1 MLKRI
6 FLLLV
11 VGITMATA
19 TIVSAEA
26 SPTEA
31 IRTSVESILDV
42 LRDKELDRDTR
53 RNKIRD
59 VINTRFDFRAMSQ
72 RTLATN
78 WKKASDDEQQ
88 QFVELFSL
96 LIEST
101 YIGRVE
107 AYTNEKVDYPGE
119 KVKGKKA
126 LVETLILTDSADIP
140 VNYKVYLKN
149 GKWWIYDVVIEGISL
164 ISNYRSSYQEIVKK
178 EGFDGLLVKMQEK
191 IKELKSV
198 PS

>member
-53 RNKIRD
+53 RKKIRD
-59 VINTRFDFRAMSQ
+59 AINTRFDFRAMSQ

-78 WKKASDDEQQ
+78 WKKASADERKK
-88 QFVELFSL
+88 FVELFSK

-107 AYTNEKVDYPGE
+107 AYTDEKVDFPGE

-126 LVETLILTDSADIP
+126 VVETLILTDTADIP
-140 VNYKVYLKN
+140 INYKVYLKD
-149 GKWWIYDVVIEGISL
+149 GEWLVYDVVIEGISL
-164 ISNYRSSYQEIVKK
+164 ISNYRSSYQEIVKN
-178 EGFDGLLVKMQEK
+178 EGFDGLLAKMQDK
-191 IKELKSV
+191 IKQLESA

>member
-6 FLLLV
+6 FLMLV
-11 VGITMATA
+11 VSITMATTSIA
-19 TIVSAEA
+19 SAET
-26 SPTEA
+26 SPTDS
-31 IRTSVESILDV
+31 IRNSVESILDV
-42 LRDKELDRDTR
+42 LRDKELDQDTR
-53 RNKIRD
+53 RKKIREA
-59 VINTRFDFRAMSQ
+59 INTRFDFRAMSQ